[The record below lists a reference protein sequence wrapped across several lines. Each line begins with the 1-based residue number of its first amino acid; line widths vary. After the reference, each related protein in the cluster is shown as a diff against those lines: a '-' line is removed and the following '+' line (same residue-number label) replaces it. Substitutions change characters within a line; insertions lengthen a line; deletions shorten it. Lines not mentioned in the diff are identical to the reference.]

1 MISII
6 IPLYN
11 KEDYIRAT
19 LDSILSQTFQDF
31 EVVVVN
37 DGSTDNSLSVVGAY
51 SDSRLKV
58 FDKANGG
65 VSRARNFGFQQSKGE
80 WVMFLDADDT
90 IMPNCLE
97 TLHQLICDFPSVSL
111 VSANY
116 NTVYGESKVVKGCSL
131 KVRGILN
138 DPFKN
143 LWDMHWKLRLGA
155 YAFKRDLFD
164 KVGGFSTQMKKGED
178 AFFDNSLIQL
188 AKIAYSPQII
198 MSYNREGSFFSN
210 ISISLSEFD
219 IFYQNLDDGS
229 KYEKLVKAAIV
240 WKGICQLIVQF
251 NPTDILAMLKKYK
264 GHYCLLLESF
274 VLRCCKMVVRHL
286 EN

>member
-37 DGSTDNSLSVVGAY
+37 DGSTDNSLSVVRAY

-116 NTVYGESKVVKGCSL
+116 NTVYGESKVAKGCSL

-178 AFFDNSLIQL
+178 AFFDNSLIHF

-210 ISISLSEFD
+210 ISTPLSEID
-219 IFYQNLDDGS
+219 IFYQNFDESS
-229 KYEKLVKAAIV
+229 KYERLVKAEIV
-240 WKGICQLIVQF
+240 WKGICYRILHF
-251 NPTDILAMLKKYK
+251 NPAEILAMIKRYR
-264 GHYCLLLESF
+264 GHHWLLVESF
-274 VLRCCKMVVRHL
+274 VLRCCKMVFLH
-286 EN
+286 